1 MKLSDIMSHADLS
14 VWSQVSM
21 AIFLGVFLLVVIRVL
36 RTPRATLDQISERAI
51 RDSYDEA
58 SSVQGDR

>member
-21 AIFLGVFLLVVIRVL
+21 AIFLGVFLLVIIRVL
-36 RTPRATLDQISERAI
+36 RTPRETLNQISERAI
-51 RDSYDEA
+51 RDTYDGA
-58 SSVQGDR
+58 SPVQGDR